1 MYTQWG
7 AALAD
12 AIEDAFPNVAAAVR
26 HGLAHD
32 CSDFIS
38 TLRDNPNTAT
48 SQVGAMCHAVEVAMN
63 HIINRNAELEIQIT
77 NLNNE
82 LSDLQKRY
90 ITTTERLT
98 KNQLNNRP
106 TGDRPRR
113 TTTDPKPFS
122 GEEKDVAKRQTEYVN
137 WRSHLVRAFS
147 VDEST
152 FTDEF
157 IRLQHI
163 AGLLEG
169 TAYRLY
175 RKKFDHIIDHRDN
188 PSAWH
193 WSTYKECLTELNK
206 QYETL
211 VADSVPSF

>member
-1 MYTQWG
+1 MNPPQNQMRTQWG
-7 AALAD
+7 NALAD
-12 AIEDAFPNVAAAVR
+12 AIEDAFPNVATAVR

-38 TLRDNPNTAT
+38 TLRDNPNMAT
-48 SQVGAMCHAVEVAMN
+48 SQVGAMCDAVEAAMS
-63 HIINRNAELEIQIT
+63 HIINRNADLENKVT
-77 NLNNE
+77 NLKDE

-90 ITTTERLT
+90 IIATERLT
-98 KNQLNNRP
+98 EDRLNSRP
-106 TGDRPRR
+106 TENRPRR

-152 FTDEF
+152 FSNEF

-163 AGLLEG
+163 IGLLEG

-175 RKKFDHIIDHRDN
+175 RKKFDRIIN
-188 PSAWH
+188 YKNNLSTWH
-193 WSTYKECLTELNK
+193 
-206 QYETL
+206 
-211 VADSVPSF
+211 